1 MVWWMFYASCHG
13 KGMQDAAGSW
23 IKSRVARAVLL
34 GADIKS
40 VRAFF
45 EYCLTFLTTQAMV
58 ADHGSTAFTSARFF
72 YLVED
77 NELAVYRAR
86 LPEVS
91 IDLIKMFT
99 C

>member
-1 MVWWMFYASCHG
+1 
-13 KGMQDAAGSW
+13 
-23 IKSRVARAVLL
+23 
-34 GADIKS
+34 
-40 VRAFF
+40 
-45 EYCLTFLTTQAMV
+45 MV